1 MAPDPYLHGHTDAV
15 MKSHTWRTVEN
26 SAPHL
31 IAHLHPNQRLLDVG
45 CGPGTITID
54 LARRVAPGAV
64 VGFDAAAGVI
74 ERAQSLLGGDDA
86 PTNCAF
92 VVDDV
97 YEIGADDDS
106 FDIVHAHQV
115 LQHLTDPVA
124 ALLEMRRVLKPGG
137 LLAVRDAD
145 YGAMSWAPSAPAL
158 DRWMEIYQAIA
169 ADQGSMPDAG
179 RYLLGW
185 VMEAGFIDIETSVD
199 VWTFATPADRAWWG
213 DLWAD
218 RVEHS
223 SYATHAEDLRLAS
236 AVELQAIAAGWRR
249 WIDEPAGFFAC
260 PNVQIIARSVRPSDL
275 TNRQMSA

>member
-1 MAPDPYLHGHTDAV
+1 MAPDPYLHGHSDAV

-31 IAHLHPNQRLLDVG
+31 IPHLQAGQRLLDVG
-45 CGPGTITID
+45 CGPGTITLD

-64 VGFDAAAGVI
+64 IGFDAAADVI
-74 ERAQSLLGGDDA
+74 ERAEGLLAADDA

-92 VVDDV
+92 VVDDL
-97 YEIGADDDS
+97 YEIGADDDT

-115 LQHLTDPVA
+115 LQHLTDPFA
-124 ALLEMRRVLKPGG
+124 ALREMRRVLKPGG

-145 YGAMSWAPSAPAL
+145 YGGMTWAP
-158 DRWMEIYQAIA
+158 DTREIEHWMTIYQTIA
-169 ADQGSMPDAG
+169 AEQGSTPDAG
-179 RYLLGW
+179 RYLLSW
-185 VMEAGFIDIETSVD
+185 VMEAGFVDIETTVD

-218 RVEHS
+218 RVENS
-223 SYATHAEDLRLAS
+223 SYTTHASALGLAS
-236 AVELQAIAAGWRR
+236 DAELADIAAGWRR

-260 PNVQIIARSVRPSDL
+260 PNVQILARA
-275 TNRQMSA
+275 T

>member
-1 MAPDPYLHGHTDAV
+1 MAPDPYLHGHSDAV

-31 IAHLHPNQRLLDVG
+31 IPHLEPGLDLLDVG

-54 LARRVAPGAV
+54 LAARLAPGEV
-64 VGFDAAAGVI
+64 VGFDVAADVI
-74 ERAQSLLGGDDA
+74 ARADALLTEADA
-86 PTNCAF
+86 PTNCSF
-92 VVDDV
+92 RVDDV
-97 YEIGADDDS
+97 YAIDAPDGS
-106 FDIVHAHQV
+106 FDVVHAHQV

-124 ALLEMRRVLKPGG
+124 ALREMRRVLKPGG

-145 YGAMSWAPSAPAL
+145 YGGMTWAPPCPEI
-158 DRWMEIYQAIA
+158 DEWMAIYQAIA
-169 ADQGSMPDAG
+169 ADQGSQPDAG

-185 VMEAGFIDIETSVD
+185 VQEAGFVDIDTTVA
-199 VWTFATPADRAWWG
+199 VWTFATPEARDWWG

-223 SYATHAEDLRLAS
+223 SFATHAVAQGRADDATLAR
-236 AVELQAIAAGWRR
+236 IAAGWRA

-260 PNVQIIARSVRPSDL
+260 PNGQVIARAPEG
-275 TNRQMSA
+275 T

>member
-1 MAPDPYLHGHTDAV
+1 MAPDPYLHGHSDAV
-15 MKSHTWRTVEN
+15 MKSHTWRTAEN

-31 IAHLHPNQRLLDVG
+31 LPHLRPGQRLLDVG

-64 VGFDAAAGVI
+64 IGFDAAPDVI
-74 ERAQSLLGGDDA
+74 ERAGALLAAGDA

-97 YEIGADDDS
+97 YAIGADDDT
-106 FDIVHAHQV
+106 FDVVHAHQV

-124 ALLEMRRVLKPGG
+124 ALGEMMRVLKPGG

-145 YGAMSWAPSAPAL
+145 YGAMSWAPANPAI
-158 DRWMEIYQAIA
+158 DRWMAIYQSTA
-169 ADQGSMPDAG
+169 AHQGSTPDAG
-179 RYLLGW
+179 RHLLGW
-185 VMEAGFIDIETSVD
+185 VLEAGFVDIETTVD

-218 RVEHS
+218 RIEQS
-223 SYATHAEDLRLAS
+223 SYATHATSLGLATND
-236 AVELQAIAAGWRR
+236 ELAEIAEGWRR
-249 WIDEPAGFFAC
+249 WIEEPAGFFAC
-260 PNVQIIARSVRPSDL
+260 PNGQIIARA
-275 TNRQMSA
+275 T